1 MTKLK
6 QFSNK
11 FDVLYSRE
19 DNHGLGGVQ
28 ILLYTEGFK
37 FYRTLVEAT
46 LHNKGNYKQN
56 KKTVHKM
63 GENIC
68 NDATNKGLISKTY
81 KQLIRLNNNNK
92 SKQ

>member
-1 MTKLK
+1 
-6 QFSNK
+6 
-11 FDVLYSRE
+11 
-19 DNHGLGGVQ
+19 
-28 ILLYTEGFK
+28 
-37 FYRTLVEAT
+37 
-46 LHNKGNYKQN
+46 
-56 KKTVHKM
+56 M